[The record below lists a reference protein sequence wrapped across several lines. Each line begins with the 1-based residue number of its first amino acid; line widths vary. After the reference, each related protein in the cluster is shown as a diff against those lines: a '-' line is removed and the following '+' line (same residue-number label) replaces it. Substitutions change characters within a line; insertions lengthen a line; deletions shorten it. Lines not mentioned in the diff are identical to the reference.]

1 MFQNSLLRKFCLS
14 YLGIG
19 ISLYVFLFAYWGI
32 GADVFNMVN
41 VITLLAYGI
50 FIWLSCNKPDDYYS
64 NRRLC
69 LTVFIYS
76 VIFVLLFWQVSDYYT
91 GNTFL
96 LSESDARKYER
107 NSMVMKDMNFND
119 ALKYISHIWKYDDW
133 GAPMSMAFILKIVPS
148 KAFLNF
154 CYMLMNTVAAYCLFD
169 IAKRIMMVQYAYIA
183 TLIYAISSYSIFFQ
197 GCFLKEEIMMFWTI
211 LSFFSFYRYWYSRSI
226 IWLAI
231 ALATGLLLL
240 FFRPAVMLLLFG
252 GFVSLMVL
260 GEKQSSRR
268 FFLVIVLLVGVFVVS
283 TLVQSVAD
291 RFVAGGEV
299 SETYIY
305 KTTSTFQ
312 KMGIAVGALIG
323 PFPQLFCFAENISNV
338 PFHSTGILFKFLL
351 FAPFWTGLIY
361 AIRSKAY
368 VVFPIF
374 VFSVFETLA
383 LIAVFELEIRKFM
396 PHIPFFIIG
405 AFWYMSQF
413 DEDADDEIQRTPY
426 YVRVN
431 RLMNVSIVVVFI
443 VSLAWNILRTGHGSA
458 SL

>member
-1 MFQNSLLRKFCLS
+1 M
-14 YLGIG
+14 
-19 ISLYVFLFAYWGI
+19 
-32 GADVFNMVN
+32 FNMVN
-41 VITLLAYGI
+41 IITLLTYG
-50 FIWLSCNKPDDYYS
+50 FLIWQSCNRPDDHYS

-76 VIFVLLFWQVSDYYT
+76 FIFVLLFWQVSEYYT

-96 LSESDARKYER
+96 FSERDARKYER
-107 NSMVMKDMNFND
+107 ICMVMKDMNFDD
-119 ALKYISHIWKYDDW
+119 ALAYISHRWQYDDW
-133 GAPMSMAFILKIVPS
+133 GAPMSMAFVLKIIPT

-154 CYMLMNTVAAYCLFD
+154 CYVLMNTVSAYCLFD
-169 IAKRIMMVQYAYIA
+169 IAKRIMMVRYAYVA
-183 TLIYAISSYSIFFQ
+183 TLAYAISSYSIFFQ

-283 TLVQSVAD
+283 TLVQSVAN

-413 DEDADDEIQRTPY
+413 DEDADDEIQSTPY
-426 YVRVN
+426 YVWVN
-431 RLMNVSIVVVFI
+431 RLMNVSIVVVLI

>member
-1 MFQNSLLRKFCLS
+1 MFQKSLLRKFCLS

-19 ISLYVFLFAYWGI
+19 ISLYVFLLAYWGV

-41 VITLLAYGI
+41 VITLLAYG
-50 FIWLSCNKPDDYYS
+50 FLIWLSCNKHDDFYS
-64 NRRLC
+64 GSRLC
-69 LTVFIYS
+69 LVVFIYS
-76 VIFVLLFWQVSDYYT
+76 VIFVLLFWLVSDYYT

-96 LSESDARKYER
+96 FSERDARKYER
-107 NSMVMKDMNFND
+107 YSMAMKDMDFD
-119 ALKYISHIWKYDDW
+119 EAWLYISHRWNYDDW
-133 GAPMSMAFILKIVPS
+133 GAPMSMAFILKLVPS
-148 KAFLNF
+148 KVFLNF
-154 CYMLMNTVAAYCLFD
+154 CYVLMNTISACCLFD
-169 IAKRIMMVQYAYIA
+169 IAKRVMMVQYAYIS
-183 TLIYAISSYSIFFQ
+183 TLVYAISSYSIFFQ
-197 GCFLKEEIMMFWTI
+197 GCFLKEEIMVFWVI
-211 LSFFSFYRYWYSRSI
+211 LSFFSFYRYWYSRNVM
-226 IWLAI
+226 WLVS
-231 ALATGLLLL
+231 ALFAALLLL
-240 FFRPAVMLLLFG
+240 YFRPAVMLLLFG
-252 GFVSLMVL
+252 GYMSLFLL
-260 GEKQSSRR
+260 GEKQSPRR
-268 FFLVIVLLVGVFVVS
+268 FLFLMVVLAGVLVVS

-291 RFVAGGEV
+291 RYVAGGNV
-299 SETYIY
+299 SETHIF
-305 KTTSTFQ
+305 KATSTFQ
-312 KMGIAVGALIG
+312 KMGVAVGALIG
-323 PFPQLFCFAENISNV
+323 PFPQLFAFADNVNKV
-338 PFHSTGILFKFLL
+338 PFHSTGIFFKFML

>member
-76 VIFVLLFWQVSDYYT
+76 VIFVLLFWQVSDNYT

-96 LSESDARKYER
+96 FSERDARKYER
-107 NSMVMKDMNFND
+107 YSMVMKDMNFND

-197 GCFLKEEIMMFWTI
+197 GCFLKEEIMMFWVV
-211 LSFFSFYRYWYSRSI
+211 LSFFSFYRYWYSRNI
-226 IWLAI
+226 GWLI
-231 ALATGLLLL
+231 ATILTALLLL

-252 GFVSLMVL
+252 AYTSLFLL
-260 GEKQSSRR
+260 GDRQSARR
-268 FFLVIVLLVGVFVVS
+268 FLFLLAVLAGVLVVS

-291 RFVAGGEV
+291 RYVAGGDI
-299 SETYIY
+299 SETHIY

-312 KMGIAVGALIG
+312 KIGVAVGALIG
-323 PFPQLFCFAENISNV
+323 PFPQLFAFTDNVNKV

-351 FAPFWTGLIY
+351 FAPFWIGVIH
-361 AIRSKAY
+361 AIRSKTY
-368 VVFPIF
+368 EVLPIF
-374 VFSVFETLA
+374 VFSVLETLA
-383 LIAVFELEIRKFM
+383 LITVLELEIRKFI
-396 PHIPFFIIG
+396 PHVPFFIMG
-405 AFWYMSQF
+405 AFWYMSHF
-413 DEDADDEIQRTPY
+413 DEDADEEIQRTPY
-426 YVRVN
+426 YIWVN
-431 RLMNVSIVVVFI
+431 RVMNIGLLIVFVVSM
-443 VSLAWNILRTGHGSA
+443 LWNVLRSGHGSA
-458 SL
+458 TL